1 MKGVYFM
8 EKLENNT
15 MYEISAVSELNKVP
29 GFNPLNF
36 VKNTKDGPKLD
47 LSYKKL
53 WFRLKRPEGRIK
65 LIALRITE
73 QVALIEAQVYFDKNN
88 EPITTFTAQ
97 RNANES
103 NRYIEEAQRAAIDE
117 ALTDAGFGIQ
127 FIAQSNSKHE
137 LSDRVANDIKAE
149 KSESINEKVVNVQN
163 KAKKENT
170 EEKIINMP
178 KAENFEEIN
187 ESNTNS
193 QELQGS
199 QSEDNDKLPLY
210 TSDMSV
216 EEICSLMTLDEAKN
230 IIVPEG
236 TCRGWTLSQV
246 ADRRPA
252 SLKWYISGY
261 TGDNNILR
269 AGAKIMLQTL

>member
-1 MKGVYFM
+1 M

-15 MYEISAVSELNKVP
+15 MYENSAVSELNKVT

-36 VKNTKDGPKLD
+36 IKNTKEGPKLD

-73 QVALIEAQVYFDKNN
+73 QVAIIEAQVYFDKSN

-103 NRYIEEAQRAAIDE
+103 SRYIEEAQHAAIDE

-127 FIAQSNSKHE
+127 FITPNHE
-137 LSDRVANDIKAE
+137 LSDKITNNIEADKPNETKEEKGIDIQNKAE
-149 KSESINEKVVNVQN
+149 KQN
-163 KAKKENT
+163 I
-170 EEKIINMP
+170 EEKIINMTE
-178 KAENFEEIN
+178 AENFEEIN

-193 QELQGS
+193 QQLQGS

-230 IIVPEG
+230 VIVSEG
-236 TCRGWTLSQV
+236 TCKGWTLSEV

-252 SLKWYISGY
+252 SLKWYINGY

-269 AGAKIMLQTL
+269 AGAKIMLETL